1 MNSKAFACLILVSL
15 AGSLFAA
22 EALTAS
28 DFEKRG
34 ERHFRRG
41 EIKEAITDF
50 DNVIELRPEQE
61 PYHWQRGIAY
71 YYAGEYQKGR
81 RQFELHQT
89 VNPND
94 VENAVWHFLCVAKAE
109 SFDKARQQL
118 ISIHGDCRVPMM
130 EIYRLFAGTS
140 SPEVVL
146 AAAKEGDPS
155 SGELKSRLF
164 YAHLYLGLYA
174 DAKGDRAG
182 TLEHIR
188 AAVRDFGQPHYMG
201 DVARVHLGILQGKE

>member
-1 MNSKAFACLILVSL
+1 MNSTAFGYLMLFGLV
-15 AGSLFAA
+15 GPLFAA
-22 EALTAS
+22 EGLAAS

-34 ERHFRRG
+34 EEHFKRG
-41 EIKEAITDF
+41 EIKEAIADF
-50 DNVIELRPEQE
+50 DKVIELRPGQE

-94 VENAVWHFLCVAKAE
+94 VENAVWHFLCVAKTE

-118 ISIHGDCRVPMM
+118 ISIHGDSRVPMT
-130 EIYRLFAGTS
+130 EIYRLFAGKGS
-140 SPEVVL
+140 AEAVL
-146 AAAKEGDPS
+146 AAATEGDPS
-155 SGELKSRLF
+155 PTERKSRLF
-164 YAHLYLGLYA
+164 YAHLYLGLY
-174 DAKGDRAG
+174 DEAKGNRAG

-201 DVARVHLGILQGKE
+201 DVARVHLGILQKKE